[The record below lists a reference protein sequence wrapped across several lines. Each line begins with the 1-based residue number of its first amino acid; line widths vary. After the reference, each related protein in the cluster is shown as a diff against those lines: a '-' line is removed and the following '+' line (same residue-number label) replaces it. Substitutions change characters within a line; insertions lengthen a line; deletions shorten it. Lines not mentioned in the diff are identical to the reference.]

1 MRLTLHGVFTQETRV
16 VVPLLQRDYAQGR
29 PTAKGVRERFIQ
41 ALHDVLV
48 LPEGD
53 PRLPLNL
60 DFIYGSKEAQADP
73 FAPLDGQQRLTT
85 VFLLHWYLAVQGGQ
99 TQHFQSW
106 ATVGNTASG
115 GGGYVKS
122 AFSYRVRPSSTDFFD
137 ALVTQGCALTL
148 PTVGMSEEGEL
159 SALIADQAWFYQSW
173 RSDPTIDSSLVV
185 LDAIHKS
192 FGSTSGLYDRL
203 VSTSHPAVTFQFLKL
218 ENFGLSDDLYI
229 KMNARGKPLTPFET
243 FKASVEQ
250 VIDQL
255 LPNATRELGGRSIPL
270 RVYVSQKFD
279 TDWCDLIWSFREE
292 RNQNN
297 QTVPH
302 DEIFMNAIRA
312 VALVSLI
319 RHTGATRTV
328 PKEDAVKPLREG
340 TLHTYH
346 DFGEVECI
354 NATFI
359 EDLVTLFDRW
369 ASDGAKREQAIDG
382 RDDYGAT
389 ATFKRVLLGDRG
401 RRDGLSYIEWLHFV
415 GWSLFLLKDR
425 DGAHLASWMRV
436 VSNLARNNI
445 FNRASEFVGCG
456 ETLAEMAAWAGP
468 DFLRFV
474 ISEPIPKFFE
484 QQVREEKLK
493 ASLLVR
499 STEWAPLVF
508 RAEAHRYFAGQIEF
522 LLAFSGVL
530 DRWLSAGEK
539 CAWNDDEDDA
549 LRDAFDDYFTK
560 ASAMFVD
567 RDNPGLRPTT
577 DYLFERALLCEGDY
591 LLYNRT
597 NRGLLDNTDRDL
609 SWKRLLRSELKNRD
623 LDTKRNL
630 VGALLRAIDPADL
643 DGSLQRRIDVG
654 IVDAEAPSAA
664 WRALLV
670 RHPALIRYCKK
681 RQLRFVDKD
690 SIYLLQGER
699 RNGRHKEL
707 RTAAW
712 AEELKARTSPGIG
725 RLKHMEY
732 REAISDSEAPAVIFK
747 TDRNATVT
755 FAVCFEGGQ
764 FSLGSAEL
772 PLNVGVEIGSY
783 DSAAEVEAALRLVSE
798 RAQGPQ

>member
-1 MRLTLHGVFTQETRV
+1 MRLTLQGVFTQELRV

-29 PTAKGVRERFIQ
+29 ESAKGVRQRFLK
-41 ALHDVLV
+41 ALHDMLI
-48 LPEGD
+48 LPED
-53 PRLPLNL
+53 DARLPLNL
-60 DFIYGSKEAQADP
+60 DFIYGSKGAPNEP

-85 VFLLHWYLAVQGGQ
+85 VFLLHWYLAVQGGR
-99 TQHFQSW
+99 TQHFQAW
-106 ATVGNTASG
+106 ATVGNPTSDR
-115 GGGYVKS
+115 GGYLKS

-137 ALVTQGCALTL
+137 ALVSLGCALDFASL
-148 PTVGMSEEGEL
+148 KSDSPAKISD
-159 SALIADQAWFYQSW
+159 LIADQAWFYQSW
-173 RSDPTIDSSLVV
+173 RSDPTIDSCLVV
-185 LDAIHKS
+185 LDAIHEA
-192 FGSTSGLYDRL
+192 FASTAGLYDRL
-203 VSTSHPAVTFQFLKL
+203 VSANRPAITFQFLNL

-255 LPNATRELGGRSIPL
+255 LPNATRELGGRSVPL
-270 RVYVSQKFD
+270 RLYVSQKFD

-292 RNQNN
+292 RNLYG
-297 QTVPH
+297 QTVAH

-319 RHTGATRTV
+319 RHTGAKRTV
-328 PKEDAVKPLREG
+328 SKEDAVKPLREG
-340 TLHTYH
+340 TLHTFH

-354 NATFI
+354 NATFV
-359 EDLVTLFDRW
+359 EDMVTLFDMW
-369 ASDGAKREQAIDG
+369 ARDSAKRDQAMDA
-382 RDDYGAT
+382 REDYGAT

-401 RRDGLSYIEWLHFV
+401 RRDGLSYIDWLHFV
-415 GWSLFLLKDR
+415 GWSLFLIKGL

-436 VSNLARNNI
+436 VSNLARNTI

-468 DFLRFV
+468 SFVRLV

-499 STEWAPLVF
+499 SAEWTPLVF

-530 DRWLSAGEK
+530 DRWLAAGEK
-539 CAWNDDEDDA
+539 VSWNDDEDDA
-549 LRDAFDDYFTK
+549 LRAAFADYFTRAK
-560 ASAMFVD
+560 EMFVD
-567 RDNPGLRPTT
+567 RDAPGLRPIT

-591 LLYNRT
+591 LLENRT

-630 VGALLRAIDPADL
+630 VGALLKALDPADVE
-643 DGSLQRRIDVG
+643 GSLRRK
-654 IVDAEAPSAA
+654 VDAGVVEGETLTAA

-670 RHPALIRYCKK
+670 RHPSLIRYCKK
-681 RQLRFVDKD
+681 RQLRFVEND
-690 SIYLLQGER
+690 SVYLLQGER

-707 RTAAW
+707 HTAAL
-712 AEELKARTSPGIG
+712 AEELRAEVQRGLG
-725 RLKHMEY
+725 RVRHMED
-732 REAISDSEAPAVIFK
+732 REAVSDSDRPAVVFK
-747 TDRNATVT
+747 VDRSADESCAVT
-755 FAVCFEGGQ
+755 FQGGRYFLDVHQ
-764 FSLGSAEL
+764 ALVNEHFTSGFF
-772 PLNVGVEIGSY
+772 
-783 DSAAEVEAALRLVSE
+783 DSPSEVEAALRKL
-798 RAQGPQ
+798 